1 MYNGEV
7 NVAQESLNSFLKSAE
22 SLKIKGLTDEE
33 EKSSRKQLSNCQVP
47 DYRDEERHEFQDK
60 STIKVDRVRTRVKA
74 NHEETVKK
82 EIQELSDRNDNFED
96 GSNRD
101 VVPLLENEENVDDPD
116 EVTGEALDG
125 AQGNNHLYI
134 IVRSLFIPHSV

>member
-33 EKSSRKQLSNCQVP
+33 EKSGRKQLSNCQVP

-60 STIKVDRVRTRVKA
+60 SIKVDRVRTRVKPTQ
-74 NHEETVKK
+74 EETVEK
-82 EIQELSDRNDNFED
+82 EIQEISDRNDNFED

-116 EVTGEALDG
+116 EFTGEALDG
-125 AQGNNHLYI
+125 AQGNNHLYS
-134 IVRSLFIPHSV
+134 IVKSLYNPLSV

>member
-33 EKSSRKQLSNCQVP
+33 EKSSRKQLTNCQVP

-60 STIKVDRVRTRVKA
+60 SIKVDRVRARVKPTQ
-74 NHEETVKK
+74 EENVKK
-82 EIQELSDRNDNFED
+82 EIQEISDRNDNFED

-125 AQGNNHLYI
+125 AQGNNHLYS
-134 IVRSLFIPHSV
+134 IVKSLFIPLSV